1 MYWGYYTIGGIAWFI
16 LCLLVAFGARNRG
29 RSFLGYFLLSFF
41 LSPII
46 GFIVLIILG
55 QKRA

>member
-1 MYWGYYTIGGIAWFI
+1 MYWGYYTIGGIAW
-16 LCLLVAFGARNRG
+16 LLLSLLVAFGAKNRG

-46 GFIVLIILG
+46 GFIILLVLG
-55 QKRA
+55 YKR